1 MVIPRHEVVHAGWMT
16 VEIMVAGVSAE
27 APPRAKRAKKS
38 PGLGRGLSAALMV
51 SPVTGLPIT

>member
-1 MVIPRHEVVHAGWMT
+1 MT

-38 PGLGRGLSAALMV
+38 PGFGRGLGFILTV
-51 SPVTGLPIT
+51 SPMTGLPLTGPFT